1 MESKQQLFVENNL
14 FNNIETALKH
24 FNLLNEKQQKEFID
38 NFAESYEHQ
47 ERFVKFV
54 ELLTPEQRR
63 EFGIYYYHFAGDATV
78 IGHQEWKHLV
88 APDVEEVFFRDC
100 PTLVKIHALNAKI
113 VYIDNCPRTQLVVAS
128 NAAVVSVAHCPRLQ
142 ALHVPKAAEVSVA
155 DCQSLKKLYFP
166 KAKKVD
172 VTCLERLQKLD
183 ASNAES
189 IDVRGCPL
197 TQLDASNAKKVVV
210 RDCPLTQLDA
220 PNAKKVTV
228 ADCSMLNKL
237 DAPNAEDVFVADCS
251 MLNKLD
257 APNAKEVDVINCS
270 MLNKLYASKAEEV
283 YVERCPL
290 EELRA
295 PNAKEVK
302 VKDCRNLTREDI
314 IRGML
319 GADHEEQIYELLNQN
334 LPLEAIVNDIFYKRF
349 ENSIIEMIN
358 LPELRANDI
367 KNELN
372 NIVQKARPKVEGY
385 KKLFAKMMHKKTDQ
399 NSATGKYIQL
409 KLDLKKEITGF
420 LSFKKIKD
428 FVDQYVS
435 QQKIEKLNQGVLDPS
450 FSSSLDRSFVELLNK
465 SSVEELLN
473 LSSSH
478 PFNLKD
484 YGL

>member
-1 MESKQQLFVENNL
+1 
-14 FNNIETALKH
+14 
-24 FNLLNEKQQKEFID
+24 
-38 NFAESYEHQ
+38 
-47 ERFVKFV
+47 
-54 ELLTPEQRR
+54 
-63 EFGIYYYHFAGDATV
+63 
-78 IGHQEWKHLV
+78 
-88 APDVEEVFFRDC
+88 
-100 PTLVKIHALNAKI
+100 
-113 VYIDNCPRTQLVVAS
+113 
-128 NAAVVSVAHCPRLQ
+128 
-142 ALHVPKAAEVSVA
+142 
-155 DCQSLKKLYFP
+155 
-166 KAKKVD
+166 
-172 VTCLERLQKLD
+172 
-183 ASNAES
+183 
-189 IDVRGCPL
+189 
-197 TQLDASNAKKVVV
+197 
-210 RDCPLTQLDA
+210 
-220 PNAKKVTV
+220 
-228 ADCSMLNKL
+228 
-237 DAPNAEDVFVADCS
+237 
-251 MLNKLD
+251 
-257 APNAKEVDVINCS
+257 
-270 MLNKLYASKAEEV
+270 
-283 YVERCPL
+283 
-290 EELRA
+290 
-295 PNAKEVK
+295 
-302 VKDCRNLTREDI
+302 
-314 IRGML
+314 
-319 GADHEEQIYELLNQN
+319 
-334 LPLEAIVNDIFYKRF
+334 PLEAIVNDIFYKRF